1 MFNIIKRQMFIFIL
15 ILISF
20 ILISGNTIS
29 SIHKT
34 NKENFNIEDVVKSLI
49 THQAID
55 DPDQVKIIFPLSST
69 PAIVE
74 KDDYLKINFEADIV
88 DEVFAYITTAYE
100 PVVDE
105 IWLEFGSII
114 DKNTYWEALF
124 LIPDETPEELYN
136 LTIIIEKNCEFFSSS
151 TPRSVSVYNEIGD
164 DFNIVHIADF
174 HVGDFRGLTVNV
186 EETIGFKSLKKC
198 ISEINLLN
206 PDLVLISGDLVY
218 GQLYPFEYSIEYK
231 KCYELIQLFDV
242 PTFLVP
248 GNHDGYNR
256 FREDGLK
263 FWQKYFGSLYYSF
276 DFGNYHFVGVNSFD
290 WPAIYRL
297 SISFIVLNWGGSIQD
312 DQLNWIKNDLNNND
326 ANLTFMFLH
335 HNPLWDTKS
344 DSLLRMGY
352 KNREKFLTL
361 LDEQNVDMVLAGHIH
376 RDTVNNESGTIFI
389 TTTTPSSDV
398 RREDG
403 YWGYRLIEVEDGNIV
418 SYNYKEPRY
427 SIPSYKLKCEYTD
440 TYNAKITNEL
450 EMDVDVLLK
459 FSVSLD
465 GYEAQNGVITKIR
478 SNNYMQEIY
487 VEAQVPAESELE
499 IGLIPAY

>member
-1 MFNIIKRQMFIFIL
+1 VI
-15 ILISF
+15 
-20 ILISGNTIS
+20 
-29 SIHKT
+29 
-34 NKENFNIEDVVKSLI
+34 
-49 THQAID
+49 
-55 DPDQVKIIFPLSST
+55 
-69 PAIVE
+69 
-74 KDDYLKINFEADIV
+74 
-88 DEVFAYITTAYE
+88 
-100 PVVDE
+100 DE
-105 IWLEFGSII
+105 IWLEFHSVI

-124 LIPDETPEELYN
+124 LIPIETPEELYN
-136 LTIIIEKNCEFFSSS
+136 LTVIVEKNGEFLKSS

-164 DFNIVHIADF
+164 DFTIVHIADF
-174 HVGDFRGLTVNV
+174 HVGDFRGLTVNI
-186 EETIGFKSLKKC
+186 EETIGFKSLKRC
-198 ISEINLLN
+198 IKEINLIH

-263 FWQKYFGSLYYSF
+263 IWQKYFGPLYYSF
-276 DFGNYHFVGVNSFD
+276 DFGNYHFIGVN
-290 WPAIYRL
+290 
-297 SISFIVLNWGGSIQD
+297 SFIVLNWGGSIQE

-361 LDEQNVDMVLAGHIH
+361 IDEQNVDMVLAGHIH
-376 RDTVNNESGTIFI
+376 KDTVNNESGTIFI

-398 RREDG
+398 RKEDG
-403 YWGYRLIEVEDGNIV
+403 YWGYRLIEVEDSKIA
-418 SYNYKEPRY
+418 SYNYKEPRF
-427 SIPSYKLKCEYTD
+427 SIPSYKLNCEYTD
-440 TYNAKITNEL
+440 AYDAKITNEL
-450 EMDVDVLLK
+450 EMDVEVLLK
-459 FSVSLD
+459 FSVPLEAF
-465 GYEAQNGVITKIR
+465 EAQNGVITQIR

-487 VEAQVPAESELE
+487 IEAQVPAESELE
-499 IGLIPAY
+499 VSLIPAY